1 MIKKFEQFR
10 KRSDIFETEFYLFG
24 SENSQDYDVLVSVDF
39 IPKDIDKAHN
49 LCKYYNYKLNETLL
63 TDKELNC
70 NLAIFKNGEIVEV
83 FKGTVDEL
91 NNVLYYTYSNHKQY
105 FPNPIKNPVERD
117 IDEKILRVSRF
128 IITFYSRT
136 SLRPEIKNALR
147 GNIIDK
153 LNVLKKIDFVKM
165 NEFPGK
171 KEKLEDIYK
180 VLAFQFGQTFS
191 LIDGFEPDSYTKNG
205 IIKNYPDLGNFL
217 NRVNITNYDLKILN
231 IYLDRFISLI
241 ESKLGKIKLFE
252 N

>member
-1 MIKKFEQFR
+1 MIIKKFEKYNQT
-10 KRSDIFETEFYLFG
+10 FETEFYIFG
-24 SENSQDYDVLVSVDF
+24 SENSQDYDVLVSVDS

-49 LCKYYNYKLNETLL
+49 ICKYYNEKLRTSLL

-70 NLAIFKNGEIVEV
+70 NLAIFDNGVITQV

-105 FPNPIKNPVERD
+105 FPNPIKSPVERD
-117 IDEKILRVSRF
+117 IDEKILRVARF

-136 SLRPEIKNALR
+136 HLRPEIKGALR
-147 GNIIDK
+147 GSIIDK
-153 LNVLKKIDFVKM
+153 LNVLKKIDFTNMVD
-165 NEFPGK
+165 FPGK

-180 VLAFQFGQTFS
+180 VMSFQFGQIFS

-205 IIKNYPDLGNFL
+205 IIKNYPNLSNLL
-217 NRVNITNYDLKILN
+217 NRREIKNSDLVILN
-231 IYLDRFISLI
+231 IYLKRFINLI
-241 ESKLGKIKLFE
+241 ENKLNKIKLFE